1 MFLLTAFIEFRVG
14 IFFFLI
20 FDNVINFSKTVEEPL
35 ILLQKNL
42 KSDSY
47 LPKILML

>member
-1 MFLLTAFIEFRVG
+1 MFLLTAFIEFRVA
-14 IFFFLI
+14 FFFI
-20 FDNVINFSKTVEEPL
+20 FNNAINFSETVEEPL
-35 ILLQKNL
+35 IHLQKNL